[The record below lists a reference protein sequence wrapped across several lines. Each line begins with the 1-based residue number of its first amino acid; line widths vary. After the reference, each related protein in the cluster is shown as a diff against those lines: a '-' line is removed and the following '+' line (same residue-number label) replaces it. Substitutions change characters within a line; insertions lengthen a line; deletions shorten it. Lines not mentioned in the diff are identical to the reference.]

1 MSDHVEPDPGPGSF
15 YNGRMTECFMDSPV
29 GRLRLLERDDAL
41 VSIEWTSR
49 GAEEKSPLLAE
60 ACRQLDAY
68 FDGRL
73 SVFELPLAPA
83 GAEFQQRVH
92 EAMLDIELGHTK
104 TYGDLAELV
113 DGSAQAVGQACGANP
128 IPIIIPCH
136 RVVAANGLGG
146 YSGAGGIETKIELLQ
161 LEGAYSL
168 LI

>member
-1 MSDHVEPDPGPGSF
+1 MFYGFSGS
-15 YNGRMTECFMDSPV
+15 
-29 GRLRLLERDDAL
+29 RLRLLERDDAL

-60 ACRQLDAY
+60 ACRQVDAY

-146 YSGAGGIETKIELLQ
+146 TQGRAGSRPKSS
-161 LEGAYSL
+161 YCSL
-168 LI
+168 KGLTRC

>member
-1 MSDHVEPDPGPGSF
+1 MWNQSARFPGSF
-15 YNGRMTECFMDSPV
+15 YNGGMAECFMDSPV

-49 GAEEKSPLLAE
+49 GTEEKSPLLAE

-68 FDGRL
+68 FDGWL
-73 SVFELPLAPA
+73 AVFELPLAPA

-92 EAMLDIELGHTK
+92 QAMLSIELGHTK

-146 YSGAGGIETKIELLQ
+146 YSGAGGIETKVELLR

>member
-1 MSDHVEPDPGPGSF
+1 MAS
-15 YNGRMTECFMDSPV
+15 CFMDSPV
-29 GRLRLLERDDAL
+29 GRLRLVERDDAL
-41 VSIEWTSR
+41 ISIEWTDQQ
-49 GAEEKSPLLAE
+49 GAEDKSALLTE
-60 ACRQLDAY
+60 TCRQLDAY
-68 FDGRL
+68 FERRL
-73 SVFELPLAPA
+73 SGFELPLAPA

-92 EAMLDIELGHTK
+92 QAMLDIELGDTK

-113 DGSAQAVGQACGANP
+113 IGSAQAVGKACGANP

-146 YSGAGGIETKIELLQ
+146 YSGAGGIETKVELLR